1 MYNLQWLKI
10 DANLFAN
17 RKIQILLKEPDG
29 DTYIRVWIQLLS
41 ISLECN
47 KDGKLLIGE
56 NKPMSIEYFS
66 KIMGKS
72 YEKMKKIIG
81 KFLELE
87 MIILENEVYKIKN
100 WNEYQSIQTYEKYK
114 EQGRLR
120 QQKYREKKKS
130 EKEKSDV
137 TVTLRNGEEE
147 NKEKNK
153 DEIFHNK
160 CKFCGK
166 DLKPIGLDYLYAN
179 ISLSSI
185 EYERCNCK
193 ESKAYWKEI
202 DLKEEIQRK
211 RKHFEQIIRQFY
223 IQNYSSKRIQDYQFE
238 TFIITENNEKEV
250 EIAKDFTEKCINKN
264 QKNGLIITGKSG
276 VGKTHLA
283 KAILN
288 KLTEKDMLVLMGR
301 LILLL
306 DVIKDTFKDFS
317 SKEKDIIELYSKVD
331 MLIIDDLG
339 TERISSWG
347 LEKLYTIIENR
358 NENKLPI
365 IVTTRFN
372 KESLLDR
379 FYQSE
384 DEELAEAVIE
394 KLYQFCYGIELK
406 KYDEYEKEKV
416 SISD

>member
-56 NKPMSIEYFS
+56 NKSMSIEYFS

-153 DEIFHNK
+153 
-160 CKFCGK
+160 
-166 DLKPIGLDYLYAN
+166 
-179 ISLSSI
+179 
-185 EYERCNCK
+185 
-193 ESKAYWKEI
+193 
-202 DLKEEIQRK
+202 EEK
-211 RKHFEQIIRQFY
+211 RK
-223 IQNYSSKRIQDYQFE
+223 
-238 TFIITENNEKEV
+238 
-250 EIAKDFTEKCINKN
+250 
-264 QKNGLIITGKSG
+264 
-276 VGKTHLA
+276 
-283 KAILN
+283 
-288 KLTEKDMLVLMGR
+288 
-301 LILLL
+301 
-306 DVIKDTFKDFS
+306 
-317 SKEKDIIELYSKVD
+317 
-331 MLIIDDLG
+331 
-339 TERISSWG
+339 
-347 LEKLYTIIENR
+347 
-358 NENKLPI
+358 
-365 IVTTRFN
+365 
-372 KESLLDR
+372 
-379 FYQSE
+379 
-384 DEELAEAVIE
+384 
-394 KLYQFCYGIELK
+394 
-406 KYDEYEKEKV
+406 
-416 SISD
+416 